1 MKTLLQCIVIAVAAA
16 AVSGCALLARPNA
29 DLVVYAPALSL
40 PAPSAP
46 MLHSPEPHWQI
57 TVAEPQAPNPLLGTR
72 ILVAPQP
79 RRIEVYHGARWQD
92 APAAQ
97 LKSLL
102 VQALRE
108 AGAPHAAD
116 TGSAQRTDYLLE
128 SELVR
133 FQAEYRGA
141 TAPTVTVCVYARL
154 IRVGSGEVVASQ
166 EFAVDEP
173 AASSA
178 VPVVV
183 EAFERAV
190 NRVVRDGATWA
201 VAAADRA
208 SEPPRKPGM
217 SRSHE

>member
-1 MKTLLQCIVIAVAAA
+1 MRSLIHFIVIAAAA
-16 AVSGCALLARPNA
+16 AAAPGCALLARPDA
-29 DLVVYAPALSL
+29 GLAVYAPALAL

-46 MLHSPEPHWQI
+46 SLHTSTRRWQI
-57 TVAEPQAPNPLLGTR
+57 AVADPQAPTPLLGTR
-72 ILVAPQP
+72 ILVAPQAG
-79 RRIEVYHGARWQD
+79 RIEVYRGARWQY
-92 APAAQ
+92 APATQ
-97 LKSLL
+97 LRSLL

-141 TAPTVTVCVYARL
+141 TAPTISVRVYARL
-154 IRVGSGEVVASQ
+154 IRVSSGEVVASHA
-166 EFAVDEP
+166 FAVDEP
-173 AASSA
+173 AAGSA

-183 EAFERAV
+183 EAFARAI

-201 VAAADRA
+201 VAAGDHA
-208 SEPPRKPGM
+208 SEP
-217 SRSHE
+217 SS